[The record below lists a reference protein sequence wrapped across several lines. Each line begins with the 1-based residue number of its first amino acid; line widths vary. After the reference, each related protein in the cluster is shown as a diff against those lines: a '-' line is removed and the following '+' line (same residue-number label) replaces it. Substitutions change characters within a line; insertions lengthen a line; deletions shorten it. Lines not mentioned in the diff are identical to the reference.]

1 MLLRY
6 SQRASSLLGR
16 LERLRPL
23 LGSLDAL
30 TIVQEAQL
38 KAAAQEFESIRQ
50 ALAAIVPPRT
60 LAATHQLFRD
70 VCVVGAA
77 SVSARLAPT
86 VADDFTRAWN
96 AAAAAAGALMLLDR
110 AWAEVGLAP
119 GQPGPLP
126 GSLLPPGSLLFL
138 PAEIAAPPGYTLL
151 GSVNLPIG
159 SAGTVKPPRELI
171 VYVYQKQ

>member
-1 MLLRY
+1 L
-6 SQRASSLLGR
+6 QRASPLLER

-30 TIVQEAQL
+30 SVVQESQL

-60 LAATHQLFRD
+60 LAATHVLFRD

-77 SVSARLAPT
+77 SAAARNAPT
-86 VADDFTRAWN
+86 VPDDSTRAWN

-110 AWAEVGLAP
+110 ASAEVGLAP
-119 GQPGPLP
+119 GQPEPLP
-126 GSLLPPGSLLFL
+126 GGLLPSGSLLFL
-138 PAEIAAPPGYTLL
+138 PADVAAPPGYTLL

-159 SAGTVKPPRELI
+159 SAGAVKPPKGLI